1 MFDYE
6 KSKGCC
12 LTDVSHLSVSNE
24 ENWDDT
30 ISELLVFVLN
40 KVVENWRAYGDT
52 YCDRTGARVAQTE
65 FSDPFDN
72 EGKSVIFPLRR
83 LFLKEDRASSSMCLN
98 ITSNLKGFHTGLNKS
113 EFLKGCRK

>member
-1 MFDYE
+1 MLFNRCITPF
-6 KSKGCC
+6 GF
-12 LTDVSHLSVSNE
+12 NE
-24 ENWDDT
+24 ENWDNT
-30 ISELLVFVLN
+30 ISEFLDFVLN

-72 EGKSVIFPLRR
+72 EGKSVIFALRR

-113 EFLKGCRK
+113 EFLKG